1 MMMLPA
7 DNELTDD
14 CQLRSDVSAAPAYH
28 TLDKEYNLSTLSLSS
43 ANVDN
48 KWVFMWIHQLMFS
61 RTRAMSTTSAISESQ

>member
-43 ANVDN
+43 ENVDN
-48 KWVFMWIHQLMFS
+48 K
-61 RTRAMSTTSAISESQ
+61 